1 MRLNLPIVSK
11 LNFKNAKTN
20 VRIIFSSVYCFSPL
34 KLPLTSLKDLELLS
48 ASKIKHKQWSTCL
61 NLIFQNLNTACLKTK
76 ISTSHTLPDNKRFNT
91 TQKKIYFEPKNEFN
105 IIKLKTMYNKLI
117 RKLYVFTI
125 SAILIAPEFIQA
137 QSYTGKF
144 LNATASVTGAYQ
156 NATGTQND
164 YARGITVDGK
174 GNSYVVGSFFG
185 TATFGS
191 VSFTSAGTSDV
202 FLEKYDKNGIF
213 QWAVHGTGTQNDD
226 AKSVTVYPD
235 GAGGVN
241 TYVTGYF
248 TGSITFK
255 SASPNPTIKT
265 LSTTSGGSG
274 PTDMDMFIVKYNN
287 VGQVMWALNCG
298 NTMVGQR
305 TIGWDIAVN
314 NDANN
319 FTGGVSIWVSG
330 SFEGTTSFVIPGIG
344 VTSGG
349 NQNGFIACYTDMPG
363 TIAPVTA
370 KWENR
375 IKTNN
380 TGNGV
385 AVDADNTGV
394 VYLTGYWEFGGVADF
409 GGAFSAVPNYG
420 QNDGFVARYD
430 NTGVVTRAI
439 HFGSTAGTTSGGTSG
454 QGIAVS
460 QSGDVYVSGSFVG
473 PTLPTLQVCTF
484 PNALTL
490 TSLGGPLLGTDGFV
504 MKLDNSLNSI
514 LWLTQIGGATGDD
527 DAKRMV
533 VDNCGQRCYV
543 VGDFRGT
550 ESFGNS
556 VTLVATGTGDRGYLA
571 DFNAN
576 SGLAIAATQCGGTG
590 TGNDYAY
597 DVSINAVEDIQY
609 CGAFASTGFNF
620 TVAPLPPTLGILT
633 NAGASD
639 GFVAR
644 WDHSNWPALE
654 TTGNAINQGCSVV
667 DCKDY
672 AVGDF
677 SGTSSFLSLPSLTS
691 NGGYRDIYLL
701 SCDKYAVF
709 TSFLRLTSG
718 TSGETARDVVSDVN
732 YHYVVG
738 SALTAAAPVQTGV
751 TFVGDL
757 IDSYT
762 ASSNYGSNALLI
774 KSSLAGTIQWA
785 STIRPVA
792 ASSNAY
798 GMGVAHDAT
807 GNIYLC
813 GYYSGTVAVYN
824 SGGTSSGNLIN
835 SGTSNDIFVIKYSN
849 SGVVLWKKTFGSP
862 TGDDRALGISIDP
875 ASSNYYITGS
885 YSGTIPNT
893 VFPTS
898 MTAVGGIGNDGYLMK
913 GNLTNLTPICN
924 VSFGTSYASDQG
936 NDIYVNGLDEVYVTG
951 HNSTVAGAVYIARF
965 DMTNPAV
972 INVWNINSTG
982 SGTGS
987 GNDILLGTNGYVYV
1001 SGMVSVS
1008 GGIQFGSL
1016 PSLSP
1021 VGAYV
1026 VGLSSWNGIPIWGS
1040 TLYATASQCNGLA
1053 EDDGNLSTDHGFV
1066 NLICGNLTGGS
1077 TQAYLHKV
1085 TQEGLE
1091 FSARYGHTEPI
1102 ENNIPLSD
1110 GDLSTIF
1117 PNPFNNT
1124 ATLKLQSSI
1133 DAAAAPVSILIFDM
1147 TGRIV
1152 ERIDN
1157 VTSQE
1162 TTISGENFV
1171 NGIYFYQVIQNES
1184 IVSTGKMMINK

>member
-1 MRLNLPIVSK
+1 
-11 LNFKNAKTN
+11 
-20 VRIIFSSVYCFSPL
+20 
-34 KLPLTSLKDLELLS
+34 
-48 ASKIKHKQWSTCL
+48 
-61 NLIFQNLNTACLKTK
+61 
-76 ISTSHTLPDNKRFNT
+76 
-91 TQKKIYFEPKNEFN
+91 
-105 IIKLKTMYNKLI
+105 MYNKLI

-185 TATFGS
+185 TATFGQAPAF
-191 VSFTSAGTSDV
+191 VSAGPVNTYSDI
-202 FLEKYDKNGIF
+202 FLEKYDKAGVF
-213 QWAVHGTGTQNDD
+213 QWAVQGTGIRDDD
-226 AKSVTVYPD
+226 AKSVAVYPD

-241 TYVTGYF
+241 TYITGYF
-248 TGSITFK
+248 TGSITFR
-255 SASPNPTIKT
+255 SATPNPTIAV
-265 LSTTSGGSG
+265 LNTTGGG
-274 PTDMDMFIVKYNN
+274 TGVADMDMFIVKYNN
-287 VGQVMWALNCG
+287 AGQVMWAQGCG
-298 NTMVGQR
+298 NAVQGLR

-319 FTGGVSIWVSG
+319 FTGGISIWVSG
-330 SFEGTTSFVIPGIG
+330 SFEGTTAFVIPGLGI
-344 VTSGG
+344 TSGG

-473 PTLPTLQVCTF
+473 PALPTLQVCTF

-490 TSLGGPLLGTDGFV
+490 TSLGGPLFGLGTDGFV
-504 MKLDNSLNSI
+504 MKLDNSINSI

-550 ESFGNS
+550 ENFGNG
-556 VTLVATGTGDRGYLA
+556 VTLVATGGGDRGYLA
-571 DFNAN
+571 DFNTN
-576 SGLAIAATQCGGTG
+576 NGLCIAATQCGGTG
-590 TGNDYAY
+590 AGNDFAF

-609 CGAFASTGFNF
+609 CGSFSSAGTNF

-633 NAGASD
+633 NGGGGFSD

-644 WDHSNWPALE
+644 WDHSSWPALE
-654 TTGNAINQGCSVV
+654 TTGRGINQGVSVV
-667 DCKDY
+667 DCMDY

-677 SGTSSFLSLPSLTS
+677 NGTSSFLGQPSLVS
-691 NGGYRDIYLL
+691 NGAYNDIYLL
-701 SCDKYAVF
+701 ACDKYANF
-709 TSFLRLTSG
+709 TSFLKLTSG
-718 TSGETARDVVSDVN
+718 TSGETSKDIVSNVN

-738 SALTAAAPVQTGV
+738 SALTAFSPTQTGV
-751 TFVGDL
+751 TFVNDAL
-757 IDSYT
+757 DSYT
-762 ASSNYGSNALLI
+762 AASNYGSNALLI
-774 KSSLAGTIQWA
+774 KSNLAGTIQWA
-785 STIRPVA
+785 STIRPNA

-798 GMGVAHDAT
+798 GMGVAYDVG
-807 GNIYLC
+807 GNVYLC
-813 GYYSGTVAVYN
+813 GYYRGTVAVYN
-824 SGGTSSGNLIN
+824 AGGTSNGNLVN
-835 SGTSNDIFVIKYSN
+835 SGTGNDIFVIKYSPA
-849 SGVVLWKKTFGSP
+849 GAVLWKKTFGSA

-875 ASSNYYITGS
+875 SSSNYYITGS

-893 VFPTS
+893 VFFTAMTS
-898 MTAVGGIGNDGYLMK
+898 VGGNDGYLMK
-913 GNLTNLTPICN
+913 GNLSTGVPICN
-924 VSFGTSYASDQG
+924 VSFGTTYASNQG
-936 NDIYVNGLDEVYVTG
+936 TDIYSNGVSEVYVTG
-951 HNSTVAGAVYIARF
+951 HQATTAGKVYIARF
-965 DMTNPAV
+965 NMTNPAV

-982 SGTGS
+982 TGTGS
-987 GNDILLGTNGYVYV
+987 GNDIILGTNGYVYV
-1001 SGMVSVS
+1001 SGMVSS
-1008 GGIQFGSL
+1008 TGGVQFGSL
-1016 PSLSP
+1016 ASLGSI
-1021 VGAYV
+1021 GAYV
-1026 VGLSSWNGIPIWGS
+1026 VGLSSWNGVPVWGS
-1040 TLYATASQCNGLA
+1040 SVYTTASSCNGLA
-1053 EDDGNLSTDHGFV
+1053 PDDGNLSTDHGFV
-1066 NLICGNLTGGS
+1066 NLICGNLTGGT
-1077 TQAYLHKV
+1077 TQAYIHKV

-1091 FSARYGHTEPI
+1091 FSARYGRPELA
-1102 ENNIPLSD
+1102 ENNQSSQDVSIVY
-1110 GDLSTIF
+1110 
-1117 PNPFNNT
+1117 PNPFDDE
-1124 ATLKLQSSI
+1124 ATLKLPSTI
-1133 DAAAAPVSILIFDM
+1133 DLTATPVALLIFDL
-1147 TGRIV
+1147 TGRV
-1152 ERIDN
+1152 VKQIDEI
-1157 VTSQE
+1157 TSQE
-1162 TTISGENFV
+1162 IKISAEDLIS
-1171 NGIYFYQVIQNES
+1171 GIYFYQVTQNGNV
-1184 IVSTGKMMINK
+1184 VSTGKMMINK